1 MVEALSLE
9 IRMVEKIATA
19 AEIVDG
25 VSFRLR
31 TDQIIILN
39 GMPPLEK
46 GNEKDRKAAA
56 KLKEFILLKKVA
68 YEATE
73 IDTMGRSKA
82 NVKLDG
88 LDINKAMRDYIATL

>member
-1 MVEALSLE
+1 MSLE
-9 IRMVEKIATA
+9 TKMVEKIATA

-25 VSFRLR
+25 ITFRLR

-39 GMPPLEK
+39 EIPPLQK
-46 GNEKDRKAAA
+46 GSEKDRKAAA
-56 KLKEFILLKKVA
+56 KLAELILKKKVA

-73 IDTMGRSKA
+73 IDTTGRSKA
-82 NVKLDG
+82 NVNLDG

>member
-1 MVEALSLE
+1 MVEVMSLE
-9 IRMVEKIATA
+9 IKMVEKIATA

-25 VSFRLR
+25 ISFRLR

-39 GMPPLEK
+39 GMPPLQK
-46 GNEKDRKAAA
+46 GSEKDRKAAA
-56 KLKEFILLKKVA
+56 KLAELILKKKVA

-88 LDINKAMRDYIATL
+88 LDVNKAMRDYIATL

>member
-1 MVEALSLE
+1 MVEAMNLE

-19 AEIVDG
+19 AEVLDG
-25 VSFRLR
+25 ISFRLR

-39 GMPPLEK
+39 GMPPLER
-46 GNEKDRKAAA
+46 GSEKDKKATA
-56 KLKEFILLKKVA
+56 KLKELILLKKVA
-68 YEATE
+68 FEATE

-88 LDINKAMRDYIATL
+88 LDINKAMRDYIASL

>member
-1 MVEALSLE
+1 MIEAMSLE
-9 IRMVEKIATA
+9 IKMVEKIATA

-25 VSFRLR
+25 ISFRLR

-39 GMPPLEK
+39 GMPPLER
-46 GNEKDRKAAA
+46 GSEKDRKAAA
-56 KLKEFILLKKVA
+56 KLAEFILKKKVA

-88 LDINKAMRDYIATL
+88 LDVNKAMRDYLATL